1 MQQGERMAS
10 GGNVLDFSAGELPPL
25 RVAATSSTGNRQHGS
40 RNEIWL
46 CPGFCDGSGVM
57 LYLKPALPLRS
68 MLVEAL
74 AAQLGQCLKL
84 PMPNPYLVTV
94 NPVHVGRPRGKPLL
108 AFGCEQVSERSLAR
122 VIRDLDQLL
131 QLLQKLKLAE
141 GVCAFD
147 EWIGNSVR
155 SPSDVL
161 FDPEGRAYLIDH
173 EGSMEPIM
181 KSDAAVTNWLAARLL
196 ERQTPA
202 ERPGLLR
209 ALRAKVA
216 AAHRARL
223 GPIPA
228 AVQYAQDG
236 VAIYRALLDFLS
248 ARLQHLDQLLS
259 ERVMPGQL
267 YLKPQPQADDAERP
281 SHL

>member
-1 MQQGERMAS
+1 MAT
-10 GGNVLDFSAGELPPL
+10 GTNVVEMNAGELPPL
-25 RVAATSSTGNRQHGS
+25 RVASTSSTGNRQHGS

-46 CPGFCDGSGVM
+46 CPAFCEGNGVM
-57 LYLKPALPLRS
+57 LYLKPALPLRA

-74 AAQLGQCLKL
+74 AAQLGQCLRL
-84 PMPNPYLVTV
+84 PIPNPYIVTV
-94 NPVHVGRPRGKPLL
+94 NPVHVGRPRGRPLL
-108 AFGCEQVSERSLAR
+108 AFGSEQVSERSLAR

-173 EGSMEPIM
+173 EGSMEASIRP
-181 KSDAAVTNWLAARLL
+181 DAAVTNWLAARLM
-196 ERQTPA
+196 ERLTPA
-202 ERPGLLR
+202 ERPALLR

-248 ARLQHLDQLLS
+248 KRLQHLDQLLS

-267 YLKPQPQADDAERP
+267 YLKPQPDADDTERP
-281 SHL
+281 AHL